1 MIYNKYIAFIF
12 IVLAI
17 ILIYGKTIQYDY
29 AIDDSMV
36 VRDNTIV
43 AKGVSS
49 IGEIFASSY
58 LKGYDNPD
66 KMDGVYRPIPLAT
79 LALTIS
85 VFGNNPKPHHIIN
98 ILLFILVAFLLFQFL
113 SNLFKNNLFIAFS
126 ITLIWVVLPVNIE
139 VVANIKSRDEIL
151 ALIFILSSISLA
163 LKNNIYFNICSGA
176 ALLFAMMCKE
186 SSIAF
191 IVLIPLILYLKSY
204 SKKHIYKTI
213 AILGSSITI
222 LFLIRYRVLDNYE
235 VLEIKINNNVFSFT
249 GVERWYYKLFLILE
263 YIRLYLFPTNLSW
276 DYNYGYHEIKSYL
289 LEALFTLLLIF
300 ASVYMFIITIKQK
313 SYYSLFIAW
322 FYICLL
328 VVSNTFYL
336 IGTTMADRLLF
347 TPSIGITVI
356 IVMLL
361 YNYLSKYDIKVFW
374 LKLPSLLVL
383 VFVVYYTF
391 LSMNRVED
399 WKNDYTLIKSDY
411 ENGNTNF
418 KTIIGLIKM
427 TTNRIEK
434 NKSTKL
440 IEQGN
445 KLSSDMVRLY
455 PKFEDT
461 YKYTALFYQKVH
473 NYKESIKMYNI
484 ALQYD
489 ARNIEYYWNLGLMQY
504 ELKDF
509 NNAITSFTMC
519 LNIDLNPVNPSIY
532 SLCALSYHQINNY
545 DKAIE
550 YYQKSLELDS
560 NQKFIKMNL
569 DKLLKRQLNK
579 LKL

>member
-1 MIYNKYIAFIF
+1 M
-12 IVLAI
+12 
-17 ILIYGKTIQYDY
+17 
-29 AIDDSMV
+29 
-36 VRDNTIV
+36 
-43 AKGVSS
+43 
-49 IGEIFASSY
+49 
-58 LKGYDNPD
+58 
-66 KMDGVYRPIPLAT
+66 
-79 LALTIS
+79 
-85 VFGNNPKPHHIIN
+85 
-98 ILLFILVAFLLFQFL
+98 
-113 SNLFKNNLFIAFS
+113 
-126 ITLIWVVLPVNIE
+126 
-139 VVANIKSRDEIL
+139 
-151 ALIFILSSISLA
+151 
-163 LKNNIYFNICSGA
+163 
-176 ALLFAMMCKE
+176 
-186 SSIAF
+186 
-191 IVLIPLILYLKSY
+191 
-204 SKKHIYKTI
+204 
-213 AILGSSITI
+213 
-222 LFLIRYRVLDNYE
+222 
-235 VLEIKINNNVFSFT
+235 
-249 GVERWYYKLFLILE
+249 E